1 MPTHYRALHVQRYA
15 NLTTLSILCVFIVEV
30 LTLRGQ
36 VAERKRWGIGVAE
49 PVAMSEKSEFLENG
63 LLEHSSSRV
72 RKEGARLG
80 GASGIRSVNRKV
92 SDDVACD
99 LVTLIQY
106 LLAILILMCGSMAQ
120 SNRQSFC

>member
-1 MPTHYRALHVQRYA
+1 M
-15 NLTTLSILCVFIVEV
+15 CVYC
-30 LTLRGQ
+30 GS
-36 VAERKRWGIGVAE
+36 ADAKRSGCREEEMGHRCCGASGDVREIGVLGE
-49 PVAMSEKSEFLENG
+49 ERGSLNG